1 MFKGDTSNMKHIL
14 SILSYTIIGLFI
26 ILVILPITVRTL
38 IVSGKGPDISVENNM
53 DDEAISQSSNQ
64 VKVDIDT
71 MQAKASADAIEAAN
85 TISAATI
92 TKPVTA
98 QRLGEVTIPRVG
110 IQINLYFG
118 DTNAVLSLGAGMYA
132 GSALPGY
139 PGLTLIA
146 AHNGRGQFGELGNAI
161 VGDLVTITMPYGTY
175 IYQVKETKVV
185 NASDTTAY
193 DFSVKDDKL
202 ILYTCYP
209 MYYSSATDQ
218 RLFLYCDKVSGPVV
232 K

>member
-1 MFKGDTSNMKHIL
+1 MKHIL
-14 SILSYTIIGLFI
+14 SILLYTIVGLCIMLI
-26 ILVILPITVRTL
+26 ILPATVRTM

-53 DDEAISQSSNQ
+53 DDEAITQSSYQ
-64 VKVDIDT
+64 IKQDIDA
-71 MQAKASADAIEAAN
+71 MIQAKAEALEAAN

-92 TKPVTA
+92 TKPITA
-98 QRLGEVTIPRVG
+98 QRLGEVSIDRVG
-110 IQINLYFG
+110 IQMNLYFG
-118 DTNAVLSLGAGMYA
+118 DTTAILSIGAGMYE

-139 PGLTLIA
+139 PGLKLIA
-146 AHNGRGQFGELGNAI
+146 AHNGKGQFGELGSVV

-175 IYQVKETKVV
+175 TYQVKESKVV
-185 NASDTTAY
+185 NANDTTTY
-193 DFSVKDDKL
+193 DFTVKDDKL

-218 RLFLYCDKVSGPVV
+218 RLFLYCDKVSGAVV